1 MAKANHGQLR
11 EAALAAL
18 RTGAADRAVYEPW
31 LILRNESPPSSNKGV
46 LANIAGAVADRRQLR
61 DPVLGWSEWW
71 VDQPLHEREA
81 LSPSGSYRPDMDI
94 GAWALAG
101 IALDA
106 GQTILAERLLARS
119 RAGLSY
125 LLLGAGLAPTRA
137 ISDHGVPGRAMVVIG
152 NGKLLPLPGSGGR
165 VPRIVQAGKRGHV
178 RTDLRDSG
186 EAEGVEGSAFAG
198 AWLYES
204 GWSLSVMVAQALG
217 MPYDGK
223 PVAWEHGMFTECRRR
238 WPSLPP
244 YGYGSAERAAGRD
257 LLANLSD
264 PEAAR
269 RISKLAAAAL
279 PALPF
284 EFVRYSDRSAIVVA
298 NELDESSTGGV
309 AIAAQWSNG
318 NWLHASC
325 DTGGRARDDIRAQKV
340 VEVGG
345 AFECFHVERP
355 DKRLR
360 VEKPRGVAEV
370 WRAIVRPMDGIAF
383 SVGGRPPLDDTQ
395 EIEPPV
401 LPPESPPQPRPQT
414 LRVRPMSVAECR
426 VERVAEGSWIVS
438 SSSLTARIRDIHA
451 QESSGEMRRWVIE
464 P

>member
-1 MAKANHGQLR
+1 MPKANHGQLR
-11 EAALAAL
+11 EEAL
-18 RTGAADRAVYEPW
+18 RAMRSGQADPSVYEPW
-31 LILRNESPPSSNKGV
+31 LILRNESPASSNKGV
-46 LANIAGAVADRRQLR
+46 LADITGALADPRRLR
-61 DPVLGWSEWW
+61 DPVLGWAEWW
-71 VDQPLHEREA
+71 VGQPLHEREA
-81 LSPSGSYRPDMDI
+81 LTPSGSYRPDMDI
-94 GAWALAG
+94 GAWVLAG

-106 GQTILAERLLARS
+106 GATVLASRLLDRS

-137 ISDHGVPGRAMVVIG
+137 ITDHGIPGTAMIVIG

-165 VPRIVQAGKRGHV
+165 APRIIQAGKRGHV
-178 RTDLRDSG
+178 RADLRDVG
-186 EAEGVEGSAFAG
+186 ERVEGGSSFAG
-198 AWLYES
+198 AWMYES
-204 GWSLSVMVAQALG
+204 GWSLSAMVAQALG

-223 PVAWEHGMFTECRRR
+223 PVSWEHGMFVECRRR

-244 YGYGSAERAAGRD
+244 YGYGSAERSDGRD
-257 LLANLSD
+257 LLANLAD
-264 PEAAR
+264 PDAAR
-269 RISKLAAAAL
+269 RIVKLAAEAL

-284 EFVRYSDRSAIVVA
+284 EFVRYSDRSIVVVA

-325 DTGGRARDDIRAQKV
+325 DTGGRAKDDIRAQRV

-345 AFECFHVERP
+345 AFECFHVDRP

-360 VEKPRGVAEV
+360 VVKPRGVAEA
-370 WRAIVRPMDGIAF
+370 WRAIVRPLDGIAF

-414 LRVRPMSVAECR
+414 LRVRPLSVAECR
-426 VERVAEGSWIVS
+426 TERVAEGSWIVS
-438 SSSLTARIRDIHA
+438 SSSPTARLRDIH
-451 QESSGEMRRWVIE
+451 GEPTMGEPRRWVIE

>member
-11 EAALAAL
+11 EEALRAL
-18 RTGAADRAVYEPW
+18 RTGLANPSVYEPW
-31 LILRNESPPSSNKGV
+31 LILRNESPASSNKGV
-46 LANIAGAVADRRQLR
+46 LANVAGALADPRQLR
-61 DPVLGWSEWW
+61 DPILRWSEWW

-81 LSPSGSYRPDMDI
+81 LTPSGSYRPDMDL

-106 GQTILAERLLARS
+106 GATVLASRLLNRS
-119 RAGLSY
+119 RAGVAY

-137 ISDHGVPGRAMVVIG
+137 ITDHGEPGRAMVVIG

-178 RTDLRDSG
+178 RADLRDVG
-186 EAEGVEGSAFAG
+186 ERVEGGSSFAG
-198 AWLYES
+198 AWMYES

-217 MPYDGK
+217 MPYDGAR
-223 PVAWEHGMFTECRRR
+223 VAWEHGAFVECRRR
-238 WPSLPP
+238 WPGLPP
-244 YGYGSAERAAGRD
+244 YGFGTTERAAGRD
-257 LLANLSD
+257 LLANLAD

-269 RISKLAAAAL
+269 RISKLAAKSL

-284 EFVRYSDRSAIVVA
+284 EFIRYSDRSAVVIA

-325 DTGGRARDDIRAQKV
+325 DTGGRARDDIRAQRV
-340 VEVGG
+340 IETAGG
-345 AFECFHVERP
+345 FECFHIENP
-355 DKRLR
+355 TKRLL
-360 VEKPRGVAEV
+360 VEKPRGVVEV
-370 WRAIVRPMDGIAF
+370 WRAIVRPLDGIAF

-401 LPPESPPQPRPQT
+401 LPPETPQPRPQT
-414 LRVRPMSVAECR
+414 LRVRPLSVQECR
-426 VERVAEGSWIVS
+426 EQRAPEGTWIVS
-438 SSSLTARIRDIHA
+438 SSSPTATIRETHK
-451 QESSGEMRRWVIE
+451 ETSTGELKRWLVL